1 MVGKT
6 LQIRKCLTVEHK
18 SEMYKI
24 FTIEFAIL
32 LQILVQI
39 FAENKTKEIEAL
51 ENEEKKLFKQINH
64 AIDESVTLLKK
75 HNDSEAV
82 VGVDYMMK
90 LKNQLKEINST
101 GSKDPEAQGSV
112 NDTRRYNKKKL
123 KMDDVAK
130 FLNEKKKKKKT
141 DDMLA
146 LDNNTIIMKKKVDDW
161 MLQKELEKQ
170 KIKEYKLLSKR
181 VGREKCPRYIAI

>member
-130 FLNEKKKKKKT
+130 FLNEKKKKKT

>member
-130 FLNEKKKKKKT
+130 FLNEKKKKK
-141 DDMLA
+141 
-146 LDNNTIIMKKKVDDW
+146 N
-161 MLQKELEKQ
+161 
-170 KIKEYKLLSKR
+170 
-181 VGREKCPRYIAI
+181 

>member
-101 GSKDPEAQGSV
+101 GSKDQEAQGSV

-130 FLNEKKKKKKT
+130 FLNEKKKKKS

>member
-39 FAENKTKEIEAL
+39 FAENKTEEIEAL

-130 FLNEKKKKKKT
+130 FLNEKKKKKS